1 MKPTSPHFASAKDKV
16 QILSTCVNASLIY
29 DDANE
34 AFLIASLAQLT
45 TKGHCL
51 ILTEDA
57 SFLANTNQQ
66 IRLDFAATGLIATP
80 IHFSMVREYIQNVA
94 ANLAQDSCIVV
105 DMRWGLR
112 TVSASANFDRWG
124 GVCDQIVADLGVSMI
139 SVYGRNLMIEDQLLA
154 ALRGHSHFLAPSG
167 TYSNPYWLP
176 PEYVSG
182 ATLTQQVTFMLERLV
197 PDYASLVSAEEDGD
211 TSATGADPH
220 WIATPRRIRPR
231 TGSDELW
238 KIRCF
243 GRLRIYLADGSQIR
257 WDIPGSAPKKSKALF
272 AFLLQ
277 RGERGASAEQLAE
290 MMWAEMPVEAI
301 KRSRLHHTVTMLR
314 KSLGGRQFIARS
326 GDYYSLVPPTGTWID
341 ISSFEQLCNR
351 SKVLSKA
358 GRNDEALTL
367 LDAADRLYS
376 GELFEDLLPEHV
388 ENDVE
393 NWIIPKRTW
402 LREMMLKV
410 HRDKAVILR
419 KKKRLREALECCQKA
434 LDMDPACEIAHAE
447 AMRIFHAQGR
457 METVT
462 RQHRQFHAAMEVIDV
477 ESTCFEPD
485 TVYAELFKNP

>member
-1 MKPTSPHFASAKDKV
+1 MKPLSPHSASPDTSA
-16 QILSTCVNASLIY
+16 QMTTLSVNASLIY
-29 DDANE
+29 DDAD
-34 AFLIASLAQLT
+34 ASFLSASLIQLAA
-45 TKGHCL
+45 KGCCL
-51 ILTEDA
+51 ILTEDDN
-57 SFLANTNQQ
+57 FLANTKQQ
-66 IRLDFAATGLIATP
+66 TRLDFSAAGLVESP
-80 IHFSMVREYIQNVA
+80 IHFSAVSQRIENIA
-94 ANLAQDSCIVV
+94 AKLEKDSCIVV

-124 GVCDQIVADLGVSMI
+124 GVCDQLVADLGVSMI

-197 PDYASLVSAEEDGD
+197 PDYAGLISSEEDGD

-220 WIATPRRIRPR
+220 WITTPRRIRPR
-231 TGSDELW
+231 TGSDEIW

-243 GRLRIYLADGSQIR
+243 GRLRIYLTDGSQIR
-257 WDIPGSAPKKSKALF
+257 WNLPGSAPKKSKALF

-290 MMWAEMPVEAI
+290 MMWADTPDEAI
-301 KRSRLHHTVTMLR
+301 KRSRLHHTVAMLR
-314 KSLGGRQFIARS
+314 KSLGGRQYLVRS
-326 GDYYSLVPPTGTWID
+326 GDYYSIVPPTGTWID

-351 SKVLSKA
+351 SKVLARSA
-358 GRNDEALTL
+358 RDDEALTL

-376 GELFEDLLPEHV
+376 GELFEDLLPEYV
-388 ENDVE
+388 ENDIE

-410 HRDKAVILR
+410 LRDKAVILR
-419 KKKRLREALECCQKA
+419 KKKRLREALECCQRA

-462 RQHRQFHAAMEVIDV
+462 RQLRQFHAAMDVIDA
-477 ESTCFEPD
+477 ESMCFEPD
-485 TVYAELFKNP
+485 SVYAELLKTV